1 MVFFSASRNEVAEDQ
16 QISLQRGSFI
26 KKKKT
31 RKKCVGW
38 YLEVWCFSD
47 CNSNVRRKPW
57 SSVLL
62 KHPRGFSEEISQW
75 ASKIKEKIGL
85 VLEQAVFQRELFS
98 KVSQGRGGIVSLAS
112 ICQML
117 SSELEDKKNT
127 ASPPLWVD
135 AELPHKLS
143 PFSAASGFF

>member
-1 MVFFSASRNEVAEDQ
+1 M
-16 QISLQRGSFI
+16 
-26 KKKKT
+26 
-31 RKKCVGW
+31 
-38 YLEVWCFSD
+38 
-47 CNSNVRRKPW
+47 
-57 SSVLL
+57 LL

-85 VLEQAVFQRELFS
+85 VLEQAVFQRKLFS

-127 ASPPLWVD
+127 ASPPL
-135 AELPHKLS
+135 
-143 PFSAASGFF
+143 